1 MTYDINQS
9 GITPAVCRDDSRSGH
24 GCAPA
29 SYQIPL
35 GVEIQRLARAVRRYL
50 GLTMPA
56 SAREATDGNASIIMF
71 LDRHRGDEIFQHDI
85 ETRFC
90 ITRSTASRVLTRME
104 HKGLIIRK
112 PVARDARLKR
122 IVLTQ
127 KADRIVADLIANGS
141 RAEDSLTAGFTP
153 DELVRLRGYLARLHC
168 NMDAALDTAA
178 QTQPTRAP
186 VQSATGQ
193 EPSHNA
199 GQLAASIIRNNHTTI
214 EEEQE
219 RNQ

>member
-1 MTYDINQS
+1 
-9 GITPAVCRDDSRSGH
+9 
-24 GCAPA
+24 
-29 SYQIPL
+29 
-35 GVEIQRLARAVRRYL
+35 
-50 GLTMPA
+50 
-56 SAREATDGNASIIMF
+56 
-71 LDRHRGDEIFQHDI
+71 
-85 ETRFC
+85 
-90 ITRSTASRVLTRME
+90 ME

-127 KADRIVADLIANGS
+127 KADRIVADLISNGS

-168 NMDAALDTAA
+168 NMDAALDTAV

-193 EPSHNA
+193 EPSHSA

-214 EEEQE
+214 DEEQE

>member
-1 MTYDINQS
+1 MAYDINQPDVA
-9 GITPAVCRDDSRSGH
+9 PAVCRDDGKPGP
-24 GCAPA
+24 GCSPAPDR
-29 SYQIPL
+29 ITL
-35 GVEIQRLARAVRRYL
+35 GVEIQRLGRAVRRYL

-127 KADRIVADLIANGS
+127 KADRIVADLAANGN
-141 RAEDSLTAGFTP
+141 RAETSLTVGFTP
-153 DELVRLRGYLARLHC
+153 DELARLRDYLARMHH
-168 NMDAALDTAA
+168 NMDTALDTAA
-178 QTQPTRAP
+178 RSQATRAP
-186 VQSATGQ
+186 ARSTDHP
-193 EPSHNA
+193 EPSPA
-199 GQLAASIIRNNHTTI
+199 VSQLAASIIHYDRNTI
-214 EEEQE
+214 KEGKE

>member
-1 MTYDINQS
+1 
-9 GITPAVCRDDSRSGH
+9 
-24 GCAPA
+24 
-29 SYQIPL
+29 
-35 GVEIQRLARAVRRYL
+35 
-50 GLTMPA
+50 
-56 SAREATDGNASIIMF
+56 MF

-141 RAEDSLTAGFTP
+141 RAEDSLTAGFMP
-153 DELVRLRGYLARLHC
+153 DELVRLRGYLARLHR
-168 NMDAALDTAA
+168 NMDAALDAAA

-186 VQSATGQ
+186 AQSTDQ
-193 EPSHNA
+193 PEPSQTV
-199 GQLAASIIRNNHTTI
+199 GCLAASIIHYDRNTI
-214 EEEQE
+214 KEGKE
-219 RNQ
+219 RN

>member
-9 GITPAVCRDDSRSGH
+9 GVTPAVCRDDSRSGH

-29 SYQIPL
+29 TDQIPL

-153 DELVRLRGYLARLHC
+153 DELV
-168 NMDAALDTAA
+168 
-178 QTQPTRAP
+178 
-186 VQSATGQ
+186 
-193 EPSHNA
+193 
-199 GQLAASIIRNNHTTI
+199 
-214 EEEQE
+214 
-219 RNQ
+219 

>member
-1 MTYDINQS
+1 MTASPDL
-9 GITPAVCRDDSRSGH
+9 A
-24 GCAPA
+24 APRQPIKYPWEWK
-29 SYQIPL
+29 SNGSP
-35 GVEIQRLARAVRRYL
+35 GPPYL

-56 SAREATDGNASIIMF
+56 SAREATDGNASIFMF

-90 ITRSTASRVLTRME
+90 ITRSTASRVLTHME

-122 IVLTQ
+122 IVLTP

-153 DELVRLRGYLARLHC
+153 DELV
-168 NMDAALDTAA
+168 
-178 QTQPTRAP
+178 
-186 VQSATGQ
+186 
-193 EPSHNA
+193 
-199 GQLAASIIRNNHTTI
+199 
-214 EEEQE
+214 
-219 RNQ
+219 

>member
-9 GITPAVCRDDSRSGH
+9 GITPAVCRDDSRSGP

-29 SYQIPL
+29 SDQIPL
-35 GVEIQRLARAVRRYL
+35 GVEIQRLARADRRYL

-122 IVLTQ
+122 IELTA
-127 KADRIVADLIANGS
+127 KADRIVADLVVNGHC
-141 RAEDSLTAGFTP
+141 AETSLTVGFTP
-153 DELVRLRGYLARLHC
+153 DELAQLRNYLARLHQ
-168 NMDAALDTAA
+168 NMDTALDIAA
-178 QTQPTRAP
+178 QSQATRAP
-186 VQSATGQ
+186 AQSTDQ
-193 EPSHNA
+193 PEPSQTV
-199 GQLAASIIRNNHTTI
+199 GCLAASIIHYDRNTI
-214 EEEQE
+214 KEGKE